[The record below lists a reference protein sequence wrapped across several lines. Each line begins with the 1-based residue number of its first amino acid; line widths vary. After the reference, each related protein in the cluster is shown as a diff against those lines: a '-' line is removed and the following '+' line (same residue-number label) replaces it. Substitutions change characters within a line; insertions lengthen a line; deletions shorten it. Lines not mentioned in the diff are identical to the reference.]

1 MRDTLLSPAVEAAV
15 DAVRPLAKTRKIA
28 LNVELS
34 SEVGTVRVDPDRI
47 QQVVWNLLANAVK
60 FTPEGGR
67 VDVRLRRMD
76 ATVEIEVIDT
86 GVGIRPDFL
95 PYVFDRFRQA
105 DAGASR
111 EYAGLGLGLA
121 IAKQLV
127 ELHGGTISAR
137 SEGEGRGAT
146 FTVYLP
152 LERRYPATQDGERP
166 ITPEPD
172 DLHGIEVLL
181 VEDETMARQATQRL
195 LEQAGAQV
203 RAVNSGAFAHEA
215 FEIRRPDVIVADIGM
230 PGEDG
235 YALLTALRRTEQ
247 EQRTARVP
255 AVAVT
260 AFARTEDR
268 QRALASGFDEHLPK
282 PVDPEQLIAA
292 LRRLTSARP

>member
-1 MRDTLLSPAVEAAV
+1 VEAAV
-15 DAVRPLAKTRKIA
+15 HAVRPLAETRKIA

-34 SEVGTVRVDPDRI
+34 PDIGTVRVDPDRI

-67 VDVRLRRMD
+67 IDVRLRRL
-76 ATVEIEVIDT
+76 AGTVEIEVMDT
-86 GVGIRPDFL
+86 GVGIRADFL
-95 PYVFDRFRQA
+95 PHVFDRFRQA
-105 DAGASR
+105 DAGATR

-127 ELHGGTISAR
+127 ELHGGTIRAH

-152 LERRYPATQDGERP
+152 LERRYPATQESERS
-166 ITPEPD
+166 IAAEPD
-172 DLHGIEVLL
+172 NLRGIEVLL

-235 YALLTALRRTEQ
+235 YALMTALRRTEQ
-247 EQRTARVP
+247 EQRTPRVP

-260 AFARTEDR
+260 AFVRGEDR
-268 QRALASGFDEHLPK
+268 QRALAAGFDEHLPK
-282 PVDPEQLIAA
+282 PVDPEKLVAA
-292 LRRLTSARP
+292 LRRLTSPPQ